1 VKTSVLAPSLG
12 AWLVLCGAL
21 PAHAD
26 EVKAPEVKSPEAG
39 GLKWLLANQ
48 LPNGGWGQGE
58 ESMEMGRGLQLKS
71 TANVADT
78 SIAVLALLRSGSSP
92 KAGPHSAAAARG
104 VEFILGEIE
113 AADADSMAVTRV
125 TGTRVQSKLG
135 PYIDTFMAAALLPEL
150 EGKMPDG
157 KAEGRLSK
165 ATAKVLLKM
174 RKNQAQDG
182 RFETGGW
189 APTLAQAMATRGIN
203 VAARNGIAVDEGM
216 RQRAEKYAAQG
227 ATAAGG
233 PAATE
238 GSAGVGLYAAAS
250 TVSQMQQ
257 SAGTDTKL
265 AAKAKDD
272 LAHAKTPAEKKDA
285 ERRLDSYRS
294 ADEVQAH
301 ATDRLVGQIND
312 PAFVSGFGSNGGEEF
327 LSYMLI
333 AESLRSKHAKDF
345 QQWEAGMVRNLTRVQ
360 NGDGSW
366 TGHHCITGRTF
377 CTAAA
382 LLVLMADRAPV
393 AHQEKAS

>member
-1 VKTSVLAPSLG
+1 VRKSILAPGMGVCLI
-12 AWLVLCGAL
+12 LCAAR
-21 PAHAD
+21 PVRAD
-26 EVKAPEVKSPEAG
+26 EVQRPEARAID
-39 GLKWLLANQ
+39 WLLKNQ

-58 ESMEMGRGLQLKS
+58 ESMEMGRGLELKS
-71 TANVADT
+71 TPNVADT

-92 KAGPHSAAAARG
+92 KEGSHSAAAARG
-104 VEFILGEIE
+104 LDFILSEIE
-113 AADADSMAVTRV
+113 ASDPDSMAVTRIK
-125 TGTRVQSKLG
+125 GTRVQSKLG
-135 PYIDTFMAAALLPEL
+135 PYVDTFMAAALLPEL
-150 EGKMPDG
+150 KGKMPNA
-157 KAEGRLSK
+157 KAEDRLNAALS
-165 ATAKVLLKM
+165 KVLLKM
-174 RKNQAQDG
+174 RKNQGQDG

-203 VAARNGIAVDEGM
+203 VAARNGYAVDEAM
-216 RQRAEKYAAQG
+216 RDRAEKYAAAG
-227 ATAAGG
+227 ASTGG
-233 PAATE
+233 E

-257 SAGTDTKL
+257 SAGTDARL
-265 AAKAKDD
+265 VAKAKDD
-272 LAHAKTPAEKKDA
+272 LAHAKTPAEKKAA
-285 ERRLDSYRS
+285 EGKLDGYRAA
-294 ADEVQAH
+294 ADGEKN

-333 AESLRSKHAKDF
+333 AESLRSKHTKEF
-345 QQWEAGMVRNLTRVQ
+345 QQWEAGMGRNLARVQ

-393 AHQEKAS
+393 ATAEKAS